1 MAGADRCAYFA
12 VSVAQDILTS
22 GLYLHDLQK
31 VFLQE
36 AHVKAG
42 NCHVPFEL
50 QLPLDVGPGTFQT
63 RDAEISYMLVVTVGL
78 VNVKR
83 FPNGRTLRTSRKISL
98 FPCLDPQRALVPSQA
113 PIDAAEECKVRFGG
127 KETLKIAARIHRPS
141 WIAGQVAHVD
151 VFVTN
156 DTTRDVFKI
165 QLDLIRQISLFK
177 NAAASSAFQAVDQRV
192 PGKVITKTVCTNAL
206 VLKSDKADSLDW
218 TGIKAGNRGTAGC
231 QISVPAGELSVSAG
245 RYFEASYVIQVH
257 VYTKGGHAQ
266 LELPITII
274 HV

>member
-1 MAGADRCAYFA
+1 M
-12 VSVAQDILTS
+12 AQDILTS

-36 AHVKAG
+36 AHIKPG
-42 NCHVPFEL
+42 SCHIPFEL
-50 QLPLDVGPGTFQT
+50 QLPLDVGPGTFKT
-63 RDAEISYMLVVTVGL
+63 KDAEISYTLVMTVGL
-78 VNVKR
+78 VNTKR
-83 FPNGRTLRTSRKISL
+83 FPKGRLLRTSRKISL
-98 FPCLDPQRALVPSQA
+98 YPCLNPQRALVPSQA

-151 VFVTN
+151 VYATN

-165 QLDLIRQISLFK
+165 QLNLVRQVSFFK

-192 PGKVITKTVCTNAL
+192 PDKVITKTVCTNSLA
-206 VLKSDKADSLDW
+206 VHSDKSDSQEW
-218 TGIKAGNRGTAGC
+218 SGIKAGNRGTAGC
-231 QISVPAGELSVSAG
+231 QISVPSGELSVSAG

-257 VYTKGGHAQ
+257 VCTKGGHAQ